1 MSQTVSLSSVAANF
15 LLTASSLLAFLFLL
29 SPPRSLFL
37 LSNLKS
43 AYFPLSSLMQEDAG
57 RGSRPPNT

>member
-29 SPPRSLFL
+29 SPPL
-37 LSNLKS
+37 LAPFFYFQTLNLPI
-43 AYFPLSSLMQEDAG
+43 FP
-57 RGSRPPNT
+57 